1 MLALRAAAVCTA
13 SAHPGWRLAASPDIP
28 TGRNA
33 MNRRVLHPGA
43 MTVRCLIV
51 DDNPDFL
58 RVART
63 LLEREGISVV
73 GVAPNAAQA
82 LRSCRELKP
91 DVALVDIDLGEESG
105 FDVGRQLVGRES
117 AELPRVIL
125 ISAFSGDDFAEMI
138 ADSPAVSFLPK
149 AGLSG
154 AAIRVILARAGG
166 TPAAGSQR
174 DSR

>member
-1 MLALRAAAVCTA
+1 L
-13 SAHPGWRLAASPDIP
+13 
-28 TGRNA
+28 
-33 MNRRVLHPGA
+33 
-43 MTVRCLIV
+43 
-51 DDNPDFL
+51 
-58 RVART
+58 
-63 LLEREGISVV
+63 
-73 GVAPNAAQA
+73 
-82 LRSCRELKP
+82 
-91 DVALVDIDLGEESG
+91 
-105 FDVGRQLVGRES
+105 DVGRQLVGRES